1 MLSTFLP
8 FIVIGITTGA
18 AYGLAATG
26 LVLTYKTAGIF
37 NFAYGAFAAL
47 SIFVFFF
54 LHDEHGWP
62 WPLAALI
69 CVGVLAPIE
78 GLAMERLAR
87 ALDRV
92 GTEIRVVATV
102 GILLLVLGVGTLW
115 YGQNQSIIPSFLPTT
130 SIHILG
136 VNVSYDQIIVT
147 GLSIALTVALY
158 LFFRHVRAGIA
169 MRAVVDNP
177 ALLSLTGESPVRVR
191 RWAWLIG
198 SVFASLAGLML
209 APALSLDALIIT
221 MLVVQAFG
229 AAAIGYFSNLP
240 LTFAGGLVIGIAGA
254 LATKYVVQ
262 VPWLA
267 GLPASLPFAIL
278 FIALIVTPRRLLLDR
293 RITFTRVVRPPYY
306 APPLVRGGFGTVVVI
321 ILLLIPGFAGAYIG
335 VWSAFLIEVMLLLS
349 LGLLVRTSGQLSL
362 CQYAFAAIGAATF
375 SHLADDTHVPWLV
388 ALLGAIV
395 IAVLIG
401 ALLAVPAIRLSGVF
415 LALATF
421 GFGIFVEQMFYNQS
435 FMFGS
440 RTDGVPAPRPHVA
453 LGGWHLDSDTG
464 FYYVIL
470 LIVLLATVFTLVIQ
484 RGRLGRLLR
493 AMSDS
498 ALGLEAYGTS
508 VNLTKV
514 VVFCI
519 SAAMA
524 SVSGALL
531 AMLFHYGVGGNY
543 ASFNSLTLVAVV
555 VIATVGDPWYAVL
568 GALGLTVLPG
578 YWTAPNVNTWL
589 EIAAGFF
596 AVVFA
601 LQADHVPRVPR
612 RLREVLDRVGRRKP
626 PAPLVPA
633 GEAAAL
639 PPRPPALLLEGAP
652 ALLLEDPPALL
663 LEEAPALL
671 LEEAPG
677 VDAPGLDVSGLTVR
691 YGQVTAVRDVS
702 LRAPM
707 GGITGLVGPNGA
719 GKTTIFNACC
729 GLLRPSE
736 GRVVLHG
743 RDVTRS
749 SPSAR
754 ARRGLGRTFQKAQLF
769 DSLTVGENVALGREA
784 ALAGA
789 NPLRQ
794 LAASRPQARQVDAAV
809 TGALAAVGM
818 VHLAGAQAGLL
829 STGQKRLVELAR
841 VLAGGFDVILLD
853 EPSSGLDATESR
865 QFGDILQRV
874 VAERG
879 VAVLLVEHDME
890 LVMRICRHVYVLD
903 FGLLIF
909 EGTAQQMTSN
919 STVRTAY
926 LGERSTELDAETLK
940 MAGG

>member
-8 FIVIGITTGA
+8 FIVVGITTGA
-18 AYGLAATG
+18 VYGLAATG

-37 NFAYGAFAAL
+37 NFAYGSIAAL

-54 LHDEHGWP
+54 LHDQHGWP

-69 CVGVLAPIE
+69 CLGVLAPIE
-78 GLAMERLAR
+78 GLLMERLAR
-87 ALDRV
+87 ALDRAGV
-92 GTEIRVVATV
+92 EVRVVATV
-102 GILLLVLGVGTLW
+102 GISLVVLGIGTLW
-115 YGQNQSIIPSFLPTT
+115 YGQNQTIIPSFLPTT
-130 SIHILG
+130 SVHVLG
-136 VNVSYDQIIVT
+136 VNVSYSQIIVT
-147 GLSIALTVALY
+147 VLSVVLTGALY
-158 LFFRHVRAGIA
+158 LFFRRMRAGIA
-169 MRAVVDNP
+169 MRGVVDNP
-177 ALLSLTGESPVRVR
+177 PLLALTGESPVRVR

-198 SVFASLAGLML
+198 SVFASLSGLML

-240 LTFAGGLVIGIAGA
+240 LTFIGGLIVGVAGA

-262 VPWLA
+262 VPLLA

-278 FIALIVTPRRLLLDR
+278 FVALMATPRRLLLER
-293 RITFTRVVRPPYY
+293 RITITRVARPPYY
-306 APPLVRGGFGTVVVI
+306 APPLVRGGFGTVVI
-321 ILLLIPGFAGAYIG
+321 IALLVVPSFAGPNLAI
-335 VWSAFLIEVMLLLS
+335 WSTFLVDVLLLLS

-375 SHLADDTHVPWLV
+375 GHLSSGLHVPWLF
-388 ALLGAIV
+388 ALLAATAIA
-395 IAVLIG
+395 IPIG

-435 FMFGS
+435 YMFGS
-440 RTDGVPAPRPHVA
+440 LTDGVPAPRPDVS
-453 LGGWHLDSDTG
+453 LGGWNLGSDTG

-470 LIVLLATVFTLVIQ
+470 LIVLLAVGLTVAVQ

-493 AMSDS
+493 AMADS
-498 ALGLEAYGTS
+498 PLGLEAYGAS

-543 ASFNSLTLVAVV
+543 ASFNSLTLLAVV

-568 GALGLTVLPG
+568 GALGLAVLPG
-578 YWTAPNVNTWL
+578 YWTASNVNTYF

-601 LQADHVPRVPR
+601 LQADHVPRMPR
-612 RLREVLDRVGRRKP
+612 RLRELLDRVGRRKP
-626 PAPLVPA
+626 PAAPVPD

-639 PPRPPALLLEGAP
+639 PPVSPGSPADTAP
-652 ALLLEDPPALL
+652 AI
-663 LEEAPALL
+663 
-671 LEEAPG
+671 
-677 VDAPGLDVSGLTVR
+677 DAPGLEVTGLTVR
-691 YGQVTAVRDVS
+691 YGQMTAVRDVS

-707 GGITGLVGPNGA
+707 GGIVGLVGPNGA
-719 GKTTIFNACC
+719 GKTTIFNACS

-749 SPSAR
+749 SPSSR

-769 DSLTVGENVALGREA
+769 DSLTVAENVALGCEA

-794 LAASRPQARQVDAAV
+794 LAASRRQARHVDAAV
-809 TGALAAVGM
+809 AGALAAVSIR
-818 VHLAGAQAGLL
+818 HLAGKQAGLL

-853 EPSSGLDATESR
+853 EPSSGLDAAESH
-865 QFGDILQRV
+865 QFGTILQRV

-879 VAVLLVEHDME
+879 VSVLLVEHDME
-890 LVMRICRHVYVLD
+890 LVTRICRHVYVLD
-903 FGLLIF
+903 FGSLIF
-909 EGTAQQMTSN
+909 DGTAQQMIEN
-919 STVRTAY
+919 DTVRTAY
-926 LGERSTELDAETLK
+926 LGERSTELDAQSVK

>member
-1 MLSTFLP
+1 MVSTFLP

-47 SIFVFFF
+47 SIFVFYF

-102 GILLLVLGVGTLW
+102 GILLFVLGVGTLW

-130 SIHILG
+130 SIHIVG

-147 GLSIALTVALY
+147 VLSVALAAALY
-158 LFFRHVRAGIA
+158 LFFRYVRAGIA

-191 RWAWLIG
+191 RWAWLI
-198 SVFASLAGLML
+198 
-209 APALSLDALIIT
+209 IT
-221 MLVVQAFG
+221 LLVVQAFG

-240 LTFAGGLVIGIAGA
+240 LTFIGGLVIGIAGA

-278 FIALIVTPRRLLLDR
+278 FIVLIVTPRRLLLDR
-293 RITFTRVVRPPYY
+293 RVTFTQVVRPPYY
-306 APPLVRGGFGTVVVI
+306 APPLVRGGFGAVVVI
-321 ILLLIPGFAGAYIG
+321 ILLLIPAFASAFIG
-335 VWSAFLIEVMLLLS
+335 VWSAFLIEVLLLLS

-362 CQYAFAAIGAATF
+362 CQFAFAAIGAATF
-375 SHLADDTHVPWLV
+375 SHLADTHVPWLV
-388 ALLGAIV
+388 ALLATIV

-440 RTDGVPAPRPHVA
+440 ATDGVAAPRPHVDLA
-453 LGGWHLDSDTG
+453 GWHLDSDTG
-464 FYYVIL
+464 FYYLIL
-470 LIVLLATVFTLVIQ
+470 LIVLLATAFTLVVQ

-498 ALGLEAYGTS
+498 PLGLEAYGTS

-568 GALGLTVLPG
+568 GALGLVVLPG

-601 LQADHVPRVPR
+601 LQADRVPRVPQ

-626 PAPLVPA
+626 PAALVPA
-633 GEAAAL
+633 SEAAL
-639 PPRPPALLLEGAP
+639 PPRPPALLLAEP
-652 ALLLEDPPALL
+652 SALLLDEPSALL
-663 LEEAPALL
+663 VEE
-671 LEEAPG
+671 EPG
-677 VDAPGLDVSGLTVR
+677 AGAPGLDVSGLTVR
-691 YGQVTAVRDVS
+691 YGQATAVRDVS

-769 DSLTVGENVALGREA
+769 DSLTVAENVALGREA

-794 LAASRPQARQVDAAV
+794 LAASRPQDRQVDAAV

-818 VHLAGAQAGLL
+818 THLAGAQAGLL

-865 QFGDILQRV
+865 QFGDIL
-874 VAERG
+874 
-879 VAVLLVEHDME
+879 
-890 LVMRICRHVYVLD
+890 
-903 FGLLIF
+903 
-909 EGTAQQMTSN
+909 
-919 STVRTAY
+919 
-926 LGERSTELDAETLK
+926 
-940 MAGG
+940 

>member
-1 MLSTFLP
+1 MSTFLP
-8 FIVIGITTGA
+8 FIVVGITTGA

-69 CVGVLAPIE
+69 CLAVLAPVE
-78 GLAMERLAR
+78 GLLMERLAR
-87 ALDRV
+87 ALDRA
-92 GTEIRVVATV
+92 GTEVRVVATV
-102 GILLLVLGVGTLW
+102 GILLIVLGIGTLW
-115 YGQNQSIIPSFLPTT
+115 YGQNQTIIPSFLPAT
-130 SIHILG
+130 SIYILG
-136 VNVSYDQIIVT
+136 VHVSYDQIIVT
-147 GLSIALTVALY
+147 SLSVVLTLALY
-158 LFFRHVRAGIA
+158 LFFRHLRAGIA
-169 MRAVVDNP
+169 MRGVVDNP

-240 LTFAGGLVIGIAGA
+240 LTFVGGLIIGIAGA

-267 GLPASLPFAIL
+267 GLPSSLPFAIL
-278 FIALIVTPRRLLLDR
+278 FVVLIVTPRRLLVER
-293 RITFTRVVRPPYY
+293 RITFTRLARSPYY
-306 APPLVRGGFGTVVVI
+306 APPPVRSGFGALVVI
-321 ILLLIPGFAGAYIG
+321 VLLLIPSFAGADIA
-335 VWSAFLIEVMLLLS
+335 VWSTFLIDVLLLLS

-362 CQYAFAAIGAATF
+362 CQYAFAAIGAAAF
-375 SHLADDTHVPWLV
+375 CHLADNARVPWLV
-388 ALLGAIV
+388 ALLAAMV
-395 IAVLIG
+395 ITTAIG
-401 ALLAVPAIRLSGVF
+401 ALLALPAIRLSGVF

-440 RTDGVPAPRPHVA
+440 LTDGAPAPRPHVSFA
-453 LGGWHLDSDTG
+453 GWHLDSDTG
-464 FYYVIL
+464 FYYLIL
-470 LIVLLATVFTLVIQ
+470 LIVLLATAFTLAVR

-498 ALGLEAYGTS
+498 PLGLEAYGTS
-508 VNLTKV
+508 INLTKV

-524 SVSGALL
+524 SLSGALL

-543 ASFNSLTLVAVV
+543 PSFNSLTLLAVV
-555 VIATVGDPWYAVL
+555 VIAAVGDPWYAVL
-568 GALGLTVLPG
+568 GALGLAVLPG
-578 YWTAPNVNTWL
+578 YWTASNVSTYF

-601 LQADHVPRVPR
+601 LQVDHLPTVPR
-612 RLREVLDRVGRRKP
+612 RLRKFLDGVGRRRP
-626 PAPLVPA
+626 HTSPGPA

-639 PPRPPALLLEGAP
+639 PGALPALPHGGT
-652 ALLLEDPPALL
+652 
-663 LEEAPALL
+663 
-671 LEEAPG
+671 PG
-677 VDAPGLDVSGLTVR
+677 IRAPGLGVSGLTVR
-691 YGQVTAVRDVS
+691 YGHVTAVREAN
-702 LRAPM
+702 LNAPM
-707 GGITGLVGPNGA
+707 RGIVGLVGPNGA

-729 GLLRPSE
+729 GLLRPSA
-736 GRVVLHG
+736 GRVILHG
-743 RDVTRS
+743 RDVTSS

-769 DSLTVGENVALGREA
+769 DSLTVAENVALGREA

-794 LAASRPQARQVDAAV
+794 LMASRAQARQVAAAV
-809 TGALAAVGM
+809 IRALSAVGIA
-818 VHLAGAQAGLL
+818 HLAGTQAGLL
-829 STGQKRLVELAR
+829 PTGQKRLVELAR

-865 QFGDILQRV
+865 HFGEILQRV

-890 LVMRICRHVYVLD
+890 LVTRICRQVYVLD
-903 FGLLIF
+903 FGALIF
-909 EGTAQQMTSN
+909 EGTAQQMTTN
-919 STVRTAY
+919 PTVRSAY
-926 LGERSTELDAETLK
+926 LGERSIELDAENLRV
-940 MAGG
+940 AGG

>member
-8 FIVIGITTGA
+8 FIVVGITTGA

-26 LVLTYKTAGIF
+26 LVLTYKTSGIF
-37 NFAYGAFAAL
+37 NFAYGAIAAL

-69 CVGVLAPIE
+69 CLGVLAPVE
-78 GLAMERLAR
+78 GLLMERLAR

-92 GTEIRVVATV
+92 GTAIRVVATV
-102 GILLLVLGVGTLW
+102 GILLVVLGVGTLW
-115 YGQNQSIIPSFLPTT
+115 YGQNQTIIPSFLPTA
-130 SIHILG
+130 SIHVLG

-147 GLSIALTVALY
+147 SLSLVLTVVLY
-158 LFFRHVRAGIA
+158 LFFRNLRAGVA
-169 MRAVVDNP
+169 MRGVVDNP

-191 RWAWLIG
+191 RQAWLIG
-198 SVFASLAGLML
+198 SVFASLAGLLL

-240 LTFAGGLVIGIAGA
+240 LTFVGGLIIGIAGA

-267 GLPASLPFAIL
+267 GLPASLPFAVL
-278 FIALIVTPRRLLLDR
+278 FIALIVTPRRLLLER
-293 RITFTRVVRPPYY
+293 RITVTRVVRPPYY
-306 APPLVRGGFGTVVVI
+306 APPLVRGGFGVVVI
-321 ILLLIPGFAGAYIG
+321 IVLLLIPAFVGANIV
-335 VWSAFLIEVMLLLS
+335 VWSTFLIDVLLLLS

-375 SHLADDTHVPWLV
+375 SHLAHDAGVPWLV
-388 ALLGAIV
+388 ALLGAMV
-395 IAVLIG
+395 ISILIG

-440 RTDGVPAPRPHVA
+440 LTDGAPAPRPHVS
-453 LGGWHLDSDTG
+453 LGGWHLDGDTG
-464 FYYVIL
+464 FYYLVL
-470 LIVLLATVFTLVIQ
+470 LIVLLATAFTLAVQ

-498 ALGLEAYGTS
+498 PLGLEAYGTT

-531 AMLFHYGVGGNY
+531 AMLFHYGVGSNY
-543 ASFNSLTLVAVV
+543 ASFNSLTLLAVV

-568 GALGLTVLPG
+568 GALGLAVLPG
-578 YWTAPNVNTWL
+578 YWTASNVNTYI

-601 LQADHVPRVPR
+601 LQVDHVPRVPQ
-612 RLREVLDRVGRRKP
+612 RLRAFLDRLGRRKP
-626 PAPLVPA
+626 ATSPPPAR
-633 GEAAAL
+633 EAVAL
-639 PPRPPALLLEGAP
+639 PPRSSGPLREKTPET
-652 ALLLEDPPALL
+652 
-663 LEEAPALL
+663 
-671 LEEAPG
+671 
-677 VDAPGLDVSGLTVR
+677 DAPGLEISGLTVR
-691 YGQVTAVRDVS
+691 YGQVPAVRGVS

-707 GGITGLVGPNGA
+707 GGIVGLVGPNGA
-719 GKTTIFNACC
+719 GKTTIFNACS

-754 ARRGLGRTFQKAQLF
+754 ARRGLGRTFPKAQLF
-769 DSLTVGENVALGREA
+769 DSLTVAENVALGREA

-789 NPLRQ
+789 DPLRQ
-794 LAASRPQARQVDAAV
+794 LTASRAQNRQVDAAV
-809 TGALAAVGM
+809 TGALAAIGIA
-818 VHLAGAQAGLL
+818 HLAGAQAGLL

-879 VAVLLVEHDME
+879 VAVLLVEHDMG
-890 LVMRICRHVYVLD
+890 LVTRICRYVYVLD
-903 FGLLIF
+903 FGTLIF
-909 EGTAQQMTSN
+909 DGTAQQMIN
-919 STVRTAY
+919 NATVRAAY
-926 LGERSTELDAETLK
+926 LGERSTELDEQNLK
-940 MAGG
+940 VAGG

>member
-1 MLSTFLP
+1 M
-8 FIVIGITTGA
+8 
-18 AYGLAATG
+18 
-26 LVLTYKTAGIF
+26 
-37 NFAYGAFAAL
+37 
-47 SIFVFFF
+47 
-54 LHDEHGWP
+54 
-62 WPLAALI
+62 
-69 CVGVLAPIE
+69 
-78 GLAMERLAR
+78 
-87 ALDRV
+87 
-92 GTEIRVVATV
+92 
-102 GILLLVLGVGTLW
+102 
-115 YGQNQSIIPSFLPTT
+115 
-130 SIHILG
+130 
-136 VNVSYDQIIVT
+136 
-147 GLSIALTVALY
+147 
-158 LFFRHVRAGIA
+158 
-169 MRAVVDNP
+169 
-177 ALLSLTGESPVRVR
+177 
-191 RWAWLIG
+191 
-198 SVFASLAGLML
+198 
-209 APALSLDALIIT
+209 
-221 MLVVQAFG
+221 
-229 AAAIGYFSNLP
+229 
-240 LTFAGGLVIGIAGA
+240 
-254 LATKYVVQ
+254 
-262 VPWLA
+262 
-267 GLPASLPFAIL
+267 
-278 FIALIVTPRRLLLDR
+278 
-293 RITFTRVVRPPYY
+293 
-306 APPLVRGGFGTVVVI
+306 
-321 ILLLIPGFAGAYIG
+321 
-335 VWSAFLIEVMLLLS
+335 
-349 LGLLVRTSGQLSL
+349 
-362 CQYAFAAIGAATF
+362 GAATI
-375 SHLADDTHVPWLV
+375 SRLADMHVPWLL
-388 ALLGAIV
+388 ALIAGMVL
-395 IAVLIG
+395 AVLIG

-440 RTDGVPAPRPHVA
+440 ATDGVPAPRPHVDLA
-453 LGGWHLDSDTG
+453 GWHLDGDTG

-470 LIVLLATVFTLVIQ
+470 LIVLLATAFTLVVQ

-498 ALGLEAYGTS
+498 PLGLEAYGTS

-568 GALGLTVLPG
+568 GALGLVVLPG
-578 YWTAPNVNTWL
+578 YWTASNVNTWL
-589 EIAAGFF
+589 EVAAGLF
-596 AVVFA
+596 AVIFA
-601 LQADHVPRVPR
+601 LQADRVPRVPR
-612 RLREVLDRVGRRKP
+612 RLREVLDRIGRRKP
-626 PAPLVPA
+626 PAPVS
-633 GEAAAL
+633 EAA
-639 PPRPPALLLEGAP
+639 RPPAPQMDEP
-652 ALLLEDPPALL
+652 SALLLDEPRALL
-663 LEEAPALL
+663 LAET
-671 LEEAPG
+671 PG
-677 VDAPGLDVSGLTVR
+677 IDAPGLDVSGLTVR
-691 YGQVTAVRDVS
+691 YGQATAVREVS

-769 DSLTVGENVALGREA
+769 DSLTVAENVALGREA

-818 VHLAGAQAGLL
+818 AHLAGAQAGLL

-874 VAERG
+874 VTERG

>member
-1 MLSTFLP
+1 
-8 FIVIGITTGA
+8 
-18 AYGLAATG
+18 
-26 LVLTYKTAGIF
+26 
-37 NFAYGAFAAL
+37 
-47 SIFVFFF
+47 
-54 LHDEHGWP
+54 
-62 WPLAALI
+62 
-69 CVGVLAPIE
+69 
-78 GLAMERLAR
+78 MERLAR

-102 GILLLVLGVGTLW
+102 GILLFVLGVGTLW

-147 GLSIALTVALY
+147 GLSVALTVALY
-158 LFFRHVRAGIA
+158 LFFRYVRAGIA

-221 MLVVQAFG
+221 LLVVQAFG

-240 LTFAGGLVIGIAGA
+240 LTFVGGLVIGIAGA

-278 FIALIVTPRRLLLDR
+278 FIVLIVTPRRLLLDR
-293 RITFTRVVRPPYY
+293 RITFTQVVRPPYY
-306 APPLVRGGFGTVVVI
+306 APPLVRGGFGAVVVI
-321 ILLLIPGFAGAYIG
+321 ILLLIPAFASAYIG
-335 VWSAFLIEVMLLLS
+335 VWSAFLIEVLLLLS

-375 SHLADDTHVPWLV
+375 SHLADMHVPWLV
-388 ALLGAIV
+388 ALLAAIV

-440 RTDGVPAPRPHVA
+440 ATDGVPAPRPHVDLA
-453 LGGWHLDSDTG
+453 GWHLDSDTG

-470 LIVLLATVFTLVIQ
+470 LIVLLATAFTLAVQ

-498 ALGLEAYGTS
+498 PLGLEAYGTS

-589 EIAAGFF
+589 EIAAGLF

-601 LQADHVPRVPR
+601 LQADHVPRVPQ

-626 PAPLVPA
+626 PAALVPA
-633 GEAAAL
+633 GEAAL
-639 PPRPPALLLEGAP
+639 PPRPPALLLEEP
-652 ALLLEDPPALL
+652 SALLLEEPPALL

-671 LEEAPG
+671 LEEPPG

-691 YGQVTAVRDVS
+691 YGQATAVRDVS

-769 DSLTVGENVALGREA
+769 DSLTVAENVALGREA

-794 LAASRPQARQVDAAV
+794 LAASRPQDRQVDAAV

-818 VHLAGAQAGLL
+818 AHLAGAQAGLL

>member
-8 FIVIGITTGA
+8 FIVVGITTGA

-37 NFAYGAFAAL
+37 NFAYGAIAAL
-47 SIFVFFF
+47 SIFVFYF

-62 WPLAALI
+62 WPWAALI
-69 CVGVLAPIE
+69 CLGVLAPIE
-78 GLAMERLAR
+78 GLLMERLAR

-102 GILLLVLGVGTLW
+102 GILLVVLGIGTLW
-115 YGQNQSIIPSFLPTT
+115 YGQNQTIIPPFLPTT
-130 SIHILG
+130 SIHVLG
-136 VNVSYDQIIVT
+136 VNVGSDQIIVT
-147 GLSIALTVALY
+147 SLSIVLTVVLY
-158 LFFRHVRAGIA
+158 LFFRNVRAGVA
-169 MRAVVDNP
+169 MRGVVDNP
-177 ALLSLTGESPVRVR
+177 ALLSLTGKSPVRVR
-191 RWAWLIG
+191 RQAWLIG

-240 LTFAGGLVIGIAGA
+240 LTFAGGLIVGIAGA
-254 LATKYVVQ
+254 LSTKYAVQ

-267 GLPASLPFAIL
+267 GLPSSLPFAIL
-278 FIALIVTPRRLLLDR
+278 FVVLLVMPRRLLLER
-293 RITFTRVVRPPYY
+293 RITFIRAVRPPYY
-306 APPLVRGGFGTVVVI
+306 APPLVRGGFGAAVI
-321 ILLLIPGFAGAYIG
+321 IVLLLIPGFAGTEIS
-335 VWSAFLIEVMLLLS
+335 VWSTFLIEVMLLLS

-375 SHLADDTHVPWLV
+375 GHLAHDAHVPWLV
-388 ALLGAIV
+388 ALLAATV
-395 IAVLIG
+395 IAIPIG

-421 GFGIFVEQMFYNQS
+421 GFGIFAEQMFYNQP

-440 RTDGVPAPRPHVA
+440 RTDGVPAPRPHVS
-453 LGGWHLDSDTG
+453 LVGWHLDSDTG
-464 FYYVIL
+464 FYYLIL
-470 LIVLLATVFTLVIQ
+470 LIVLLATAFTLAVQ

-498 ALGLEAYGTS
+498 PLGLEAYGTT

-543 ASFNSLTLVAVV
+543 ASFNSLTLLAVV
-555 VIATVGDPWYAVL
+555 VIATIGDPWYAVL
-568 GALGLTVLPG
+568 GALGLAVLPG
-578 YWTAPNVNTWL
+578 YWTASNVNTYL

-601 LQADHVPRVPR
+601 LQVDHVPRVPQ
-612 RLREVLDRVGRRKP
+612 RLRAFLDRLGRRKLATSPP
-626 PAPLVPA
+626 PARDAV
-633 GEAAAL
+633 AL
-639 PPRPPALLLEGAP
+639 PPRSSGLLREKTP
-652 ALLLEDPPALL
+652 ET
-663 LEEAPALL
+663 
-671 LEEAPG
+671 
-677 VDAPGLDVSGLTVR
+677 DAPGLEISGLTVR
-691 YGQVTAVRDVS
+691 YGQVRAVRGVS

-707 GGITGLVGPNGA
+707 GGIVGLVGPNGA
-719 GKTTIFNACC
+719 GKTTIFNACS

-769 DSLTVGENVALGREA
+769 DSLTVAENVALGREA

-789 NPLRQ
+789 DPLRQ
-794 LAASRPQARQVDAAV
+794 LAASRAQNRQVDAAV
-809 TGALAAVGM
+809 TGALAAIGIA
-818 VHLAGAQAGLL
+818 HLAGAQAGLL

-853 EPSSGLDATESR
+853 EPSSGLDAAESR

-890 LVMRICRHVYVLD
+890 LVTRICRHVYVLD
-903 FGLLIF
+903 FGSLIF
-909 EGTAQQMTSN
+909 DGTVQQMITN
-919 STVRTAY
+919 PTVRSAY
-926 LGERSTELDAETLK
+926 LGERTTELDEQSIE

>member
-1 MLSTFLP
+1 MSTFLP
-8 FIVIGITTGA
+8 FIVVGITTGA
-18 AYGLAATG
+18 VYGLAATG

-37 NFAYGAFAAL
+37 NFAYGSIAAL
-47 SIFVFFF
+47 SIFVFYF

-69 CVGVLAPIE
+69 CLGVLAPIE
-78 GLAMERLAR
+78 GLLMERLAR
-87 ALDRV
+87 ALDRAGV
-92 GTEIRVVATV
+92 EVRVVATV
-102 GILLLVLGVGTLW
+102 GISLVVLGIGTLW
-115 YGQNQSIIPSFLPTT
+115 YGQNQAIIPAFLPTT
-130 SIHILG
+130 SVHVLG
-136 VNVSYDQIIVT
+136 VNVGYDQMIVT
-147 GLSIALTVALY
+147 ALAILLTVVLY
-158 LFFRHVRAGIA
+158 VFFRRFRAGIA
-169 MRAVVDNP
+169 MRGVVDNP

-198 SVFASLAGLML
+198 SVFASLSGLML

-240 LTFAGGLVIGIAGA
+240 LTFIGGLFVGIAGA
-254 LATKYVVQ
+254 LASKYVVE
-262 VPWLA
+262 VPLLG

-278 FIALIVTPRRLLLDR
+278 FIVLMVMPRRLLMER
-293 RITFTRVVRPPYY
+293 RITVTRVARPPYY
-306 APPLVRGGFGTVVVI
+306 APPLVRGGFAVVVLI
-321 ILLLIPGFAGAYIG
+321 VLLAVPGFAGLNIS
-335 VWSAFLIEVMLLLS
+335 VWSTFLVDILLLLS

-375 SHLADDTHVPWLV
+375 GHLAGDSHVPWLL
-388 ALLGAIV
+388 ALLAAALIAIP
-395 IAVLIG
+395 IG

-421 GFGIFVEQMFYNQS
+421 GFGIFVEQMFYTQS
-435 FMFGS
+435 YMFGS
-440 RTDGVPAPRPHVA
+440 ATDGVPAPRPDVSI
-453 LGGWHLDSDTG
+453 GGWNLSSDTG

-470 LIVLLATVFTLVIQ
+470 LIVVLATALTLAVQ

-493 AMSDS
+493 AMADS
-498 ALGLEAYGTS
+498 PLGLEAYGTS
-508 VNLTKV
+508 VNVTKV

-531 AMLFHYGVGGNY
+531 AMVFHFGAGGSY
-543 ASFNSLTLVAVV
+543 PSFSSLTLLAVV

-568 GALGLTVLPG
+568 GALGLAVLPG
-578 YWTAPNVNTWL
+578 YWTASNVNTYI

-601 LQADHVPRVPR
+601 LQADNVPRMPR
-612 RLREVLDRVGRRKP
+612 RLREVLDRVGRR
-626 PAPLVPA
+626 
-633 GEAAAL
+633 
-639 PPRPPALLLEGAP
+639 RPPAAQVLDVPDAEVVAAP
-652 ALLLEDPPALL
+652 LRSSGLPED
-663 LEEAPALL
+663 
-671 LEEAPG
+671 G
-677 VDAPGLDVSGLTVR
+677 VSVIDAPGLEVTGLTVR
-691 YGQVTAVRDVS
+691 YGQVTAVREVS

-707 GGITGLVGPNGA
+707 GGIVGLVGPNGA
-719 GKTTIFNACC
+719 GKTTIFNACS

-749 SPSAR
+749 SPSSR

-769 DSLTVGENVALGREA
+769 DSLTVAENVALGCEA
-784 ALAGA
+784 GLAGA
-789 NPLRQ
+789 SPLRQ
-794 LAASRPQARQVDAAV
+794 LAASRAQARQVDEAV
-809 TGALAAVGM
+809 AGALAAVSIG
-818 VHLAGAQAGLL
+818 HLAGMQAGLL

-853 EPSSGLDATESR
+853 EPSSGLDAAESH
-865 QFGDILQRV
+865 QFGTILQRL

-879 VAVLLVEHDME
+879 VSVLLVEHDME
-890 LVMRICRHVYVLD
+890 LVTRICRHVYVLD
-903 FGLLIF
+903 FGSLIF
-909 EGTAQQMTSN
+909 EGTAAQMTAN
-919 STVRTAY
+919 ETVRTAY
-926 LGERSTELDAETLK
+926 LGERSSELDAQSIK

>member
-62 WPLAALI
+62 WPVAALI
-69 CVGVLAPIE
+69 CLGVLAPAE
-78 GLAMERLAR
+78 GLLMERLAR
-87 ALDRV
+87 ALDQV
-92 GTEIRVVATV
+92 GTAIRVVATV

-115 YGQNQSIIPSFLPTT
+115 YGQNQTIIPSFLPTT
-130 SIHILG
+130 SIHVLG

-147 GLSIALTVALY
+147 GLSVALTVALY
-158 LFFRHVRAGIA
+158 LFFRHMRAGIA
-169 MRAVVDNP
+169 MRGVVDNP

-191 RWAWLIG
+191 RQAWLIG

-262 VPWLA
+262 VPWLG

-278 FIALIVTPRRLLLDR
+278 FIVLIVTPRRLLLDR
-293 RITFTRVVRPPYY
+293 RITVTRAIRPPYY
-306 APPLVRGGFGTVVVI
+306 APPLVRGGFGAVVII
-321 ILLLIPGFAGAYIG
+321 ILLLIPGFAGANLG

-375 SHLADDTHVPWLV
+375 SHLADLRVPWLF
-388 ALLGAIV
+388 ALLAAIV

-440 RTDGVPAPRPHVA
+440 LTDGVPAPRPHVA

-464 FYYVIL
+464 FYYLIL
-470 LIVLLATVFTLVIQ
+470 LIVLLATAFTLAVQ

-498 ALGLEAYGTS
+498 PLGLEAYGTS

-543 ASFNSLTLVAVV
+543 PSFNSLTLVAVV

-578 YWTAPNVNTWL
+578 YWTASNVNTYL
-589 EIAAGFF
+589 QIAAGLF

-601 LQADHVPRVPR
+601 LQADRVPRVPR
-612 RLREVLDRVGRRKP
+612 RLREVLDRAGRGR
-626 PAPLVPA
+626 PAALLVPD

-639 PPRPPALLLEGAP
+639 AARRPAPSRQAASRQAASREAVPRAG
-652 ALLLEDPPALL
+652 
-663 LEEAPALL
+663 
-671 LEEAPG
+671 G
-677 VDAPGLDVSGLTVR
+677 PGLDVSGLTVR
-691 YGQVTAVRDVS
+691 YGQATAVRDVS

-707 GGITGLVGPNGA
+707 GSITGLVGPNGA

-729 GLLRPSE
+729 GLLRPSH

-769 DSLTVGENVALGREA
+769 DSLTVAENVALGREA

-794 LAASRPQARQVDAAV
+794 LAASRPQIRQVGAAV
-809 TGALAAVGM
+809 SGALATVGM
-818 VHLAGAQAGLL
+818 AHLAGAQAGLL

-853 EPSSGLDATESR
+853 EPSSGLDAAESR
-865 QFGDILQRV
+865 QFGDILQQV

-890 LVMRICRHVYVLD
+890 LVTRICRHVHVLD

-909 EGTAQQMTSN
+909 DGTAQQMTRN

-926 LGERSTELDAETLK
+926 LGERSTELDAENLK

>member
-1 MLSTFLP
+1 MSTFLP
-8 FIVIGITTGA
+8 FIVVGITTGA

-62 WPLAALI
+62 WPLAALV
-69 CVGVLAPIE
+69 CLGVLAPVE
-78 GLAMERLAR
+78 GLLMERLAR
-87 ALDRV
+87 ALDRT
-92 GTEIRVVATV
+92 GTEVRVVATV
-102 GILLLVLGVGTLW
+102 GILLVVLGVGTLW
-115 YGQNQSIIPSFLPTT
+115 YGQNQTIIPSFLPTT
-130 SIHILG
+130 SIYVLG
-136 VNVSYDQIIVT
+136 VHVSYDQIIVT
-147 GLSIALTVALY
+147 SLAIVLTIALY
-158 LFFRHVRAGIA
+158 LFFRYLRAGIA
-169 MRAVVDNP
+169 MRGVVDNP

-240 LTFAGGLVIGIAGA
+240 LTFVGGLIIGIAGA

-267 GLPASLPFAIL
+267 GLPSSLPFAIL
-278 FIALIVTPRRLLLDR
+278 FVVLIVTPRRLLVER
-293 RITFTRVVRPPYY
+293 RITFTRLARSPYY
-306 APPLVRGGFGTVVVI
+306 APPLVRSGFGAVVVI
-321 ILLLIPGFAGAYIG
+321 VLLLIPVFAGVYIA
-335 VWSAFLIEVMLLLS
+335 VWSTFLIDVLLLLS

-362 CQYAFAAIGAATF
+362 CQYAFAAIGTAAF
-375 SHLADDTHVPWLV
+375 CHLADDAHIPWLV
-388 ALLGAIV
+388 ALLTAMV
-395 IAVLIG
+395 ITAAIG
-401 ALLAVPAIRLSGVF
+401 ALLALPAIRLSGVF

-435 FMFGS
+435 YMFGS
-440 RTDGVPAPRPHVA
+440 ATDGVPAPRPHVSLA
-453 LGGWHLDSDTG
+453 GWQLDSDTG
-464 FYYVIL
+464 FYYLIL
-470 LIVLLATVFTLVIQ
+470 LIVVLATAFTLAVQ

-498 ALGLEAYGTS
+498 PLGLEAYGTTI
-508 VNLTKV
+508 NLTKV

-524 SVSGALL
+524 SLSGALL

-543 ASFNSLTLVAVV
+543 ASFNSLTLLAVV
-555 VIATVGDPWYAVL
+555 VIAAVGDPWYAVL
-568 GALGLTVLPG
+568 GALGLAVLPG
-578 YWTAPNVNTWL
+578 YWTASNVTTYF

-601 LQADHVPRVPR
+601 LQVDHLPTVPQ
-612 RLREVLDRVGRRKP
+612 RLRTFLDRVGRRKHLTSP
-626 PAPLVPA
+626 VPA
-633 GEAAAL
+633 SEAAAL
-639 PPRPPALLLEGAP
+639 PVPLPTLSYRGTPEIR
-652 ALLLEDPPALL
+652 
-663 LEEAPALL
+663 
-671 LEEAPG
+671 
-677 VDAPGLDVSGLTVR
+677 APGLEVSGLTVR
-691 YGQVTAVRDVS
+691 YGQVTAVREVS
-702 LRAPM
+702 LQAPM
-707 GGITGLVGPNGA
+707 RGIVGLVGPNGA

-729 GLLRPSE
+729 GLLRPRD
-736 GRVVLHG
+736 GRVILHG
-743 RDVTRS
+743 REVTSS

-769 DSLTVGENVALGREA
+769 DSLTVAENVALGREA

-794 LAASRPQARQVDAAV
+794 LTASRAQARQVSAAV
-809 TGALAAVGM
+809 TGALSAVGIA
-818 VHLAGAQAGLL
+818 HLAGAQAGLL
-829 STGQKRLVELAR
+829 PTGQKRLVELAR

-865 QFGDILQRV
+865 HFGEILQRV

-890 LVMRICRHVYVLD
+890 LVTRICRQVYVLD
-903 FGLLIF
+903 FGALIF
-909 EGTAQQMTSN
+909 DGTAQQMIKN
-919 STVRTAY
+919 PTVRSAY
-926 LGERSTELDAETLK
+926 LGERSVELDAESLRV
-940 MAGG
+940 AGG

>member
-1 MLSTFLP
+1 MVSTFLP

-102 GILLLVLGVGTLW
+102 GILLFVLGVGTLW

-147 GLSIALTVALY
+147 GLSVALAAALY
-158 LFFRHVRAGIA
+158 LFFRYVRAGIA

-221 MLVVQAFG
+221 LLVVQAFG

-240 LTFAGGLVIGIAGA
+240 LTFVGGLVIGIAGA

-278 FIALIVTPRRLLLDR
+278 FIVLIVTPRRLLLDR
-293 RITFTRVVRPPYY
+293 RVTFTQVVRPPYY
-306 APPLVRGGFGTVVVI
+306 APPLVRGGFGAVVVI
-321 ILLLIPGFAGAYIG
+321 ILLLIPAFASAYIG
-335 VWSAFLIEVMLLLS
+335 VWSAFLIEVLLLLS

-362 CQYAFAAIGAATF
+362 CQFAFAAIGAATF
-375 SHLADDTHVPWLV
+375 SHLADMHVPWLV
-388 ALLGAIV
+388 ALLAAIV

-440 RTDGVPAPRPHVA
+440 ATDGVPAPRPHVDLA
-453 LGGWHLDSDTG
+453 GWHLDSDTG

-470 LIVLLATVFTLVIQ
+470 LIVLLATAFTLAVQ

-498 ALGLEAYGTS
+498 PLGLEAYGTS

-589 EIAAGFF
+589 EIAAGLF

-601 LQADHVPRVPR
+601 LQADHVPRVPQ

-626 PAPLVPA
+626 PAALVPA
-633 GEAAAL
+633 GEAAL
-639 PPRPPALLLEGAP
+639 PPRPPALLLE
-652 ALLLEDPPALL
+652 EPPALL

-671 LEEAPG
+671 LEKPSG

-691 YGQVTAVRDVS
+691 YGQATAVRDVS

-769 DSLTVGENVALGREA
+769 DSLTVAENVALGREA

-794 LAASRPQARQVDAAV
+794 LAASRPQDRKVDAAV

-818 VHLAGAQAGLL
+818 AHLAGAQAGLL

-874 VAERG
+874 VTERG

>member
-1 MLSTFLP
+1 MLSAFLP

-130 SIHILG
+130 SIHIVG

-147 GLSIALTVALY
+147 GLSIALAVALY

-267 GLPASLPFAIL
+267 GLRACLPFAFL
-278 FIALIVTPRRLLLDR
+278 FIVLIVTPRRLLLDR

-321 ILLLIPGFAGAYIG
+321 LLLLIPAFASAYIG
-335 VWSAFLIEVMLLLS
+335 VWSAFLIEVLLLLS

-362 CQYAFAAIGAATF
+362 CQFAFAAIGAATF
-375 SHLADDTHVPWLV
+375 SHLADTHVPWLI
-388 ALLGAIV
+388 ALLAAIV

-440 RTDGVPAPRPHVA
+440 ATDGVPAPRPHVDLA
-453 LGGWHLDSDTG
+453 GWHLDSDTG

-470 LIVLLATVFTLVIQ
+470 LIVLLATAFTLAVQ

-498 ALGLEAYGTS
+498 PLGLEAYGTS

-578 YWTAPNVNTWL
+578 YWTASNVNTWL
-589 EIAAGFF
+589 EIAAGLF

-601 LQADHVPRVPR
+601 LQADRVPRVPQ
-612 RLREVLDRVGRRKP
+612 RLREVLDRIGRRKP
-626 PAPLVPA
+626 TAPVS
-633 GEAAAL
+633 E
-639 PPRPPALLLEGAP
+639 
-652 ALLLEDPPALL
+652 
-663 LEEAPALL
+663 
-671 LEEAPG
+671 
-677 VDAPGLDVSGLTVR
+677 APGLDVSGLTVR
-691 YGQVTAVRDVS
+691 YGQATAVREVS

-769 DSLTVGENVALGREA
+769 DSLTVAENVALGREA

-809 TGALAAVGM
+809 TDALAAVGM
-818 VHLAGAQAGLL
+818 AHLAGAQAGLL

-879 VAVLLVEHDME
+879 VAVLLVEHDMD
-890 LVMRICRHVYVLD
+890 LVMRICRHVHVLD

-909 EGTAQQMTSN
+909 EGTTQQMTSN
-919 STVRTAY
+919 ATVRTAY

>member
-130 SIHILG
+130 SIHIVG
-136 VNVSYDQIIVT
+136 VNVSYGQIIVT

-240 LTFAGGLVIGIAGA
+240 LTFVGGLVIGIAGA

-321 ILLLIPGFAGAYIG
+321 ILLLIPGFAGAEIG

-388 ALLGAIV
+388 ALLAAIV

-440 RTDGVPAPRPHVA
+440 LTDGVPAPRPHVT

-470 LIVLLATVFTLVIQ
+470 LIVLLATAFTLAVQ

-498 ALGLEAYGTS
+498 PLGLEAYGTS

-578 YWTAPNVNTWL
+578 YWTASNVNTWL
-589 EIAAGFF
+589 EIAAGLF

-601 LQADHVPRVPR
+601 LQADRVPRMPR

-626 PAPLVPA
+626 PALVPV
-633 GEAAAL
+633 GE
-639 PPRPPALLLEGAP
+639 PA
-652 ALLLEDPPALL
+652 ALL
-663 LEEAPALL
+663 LEEPPALL

-749 SPSAR
+749 SPSSR

-769 DSLTVGENVALGREA
+769 DSLTVAENVALGREA

-818 VHLAGAQAGLL
+818 AHLAGAQAGLL

-865 QFGDILQRV
+865 RFGDILRRV

-926 LGERSTELDAETLK
+926 LGERSTELDAENLK

>member
-47 SIFVFFF
+47 SIFVFYF

-62 WPLAALI
+62 WPVAALI
-69 CVGVLAPIE
+69 CLGVLAPIE
-78 GLAMERLAR
+78 GLLMERLAR

-92 GTEIRVVATV
+92 GTDIRVVATV
-102 GILLLVLGVGTLW
+102 GILLFVLGIGTLW
-115 YGQNQSIIPSFLPTT
+115 YGDNQTIIPSFLPTT
-130 SIHILG
+130 SIRLAG
-136 VNVSYDQIIVT
+136 VYVSYDQIIVT
-147 GLSIALTVALY
+147 ALAVVLTVALY
-158 LFFRHVRAGIA
+158 LFFRYVRIGIA
-169 MRAVVDNP
+169 MRGVVDNP
-177 ALLSLTGESPVRVR
+177 ALLALTGQSPVRVR
-191 RWAWLIG
+191 RWAWLIS

-209 APALSLDALIIT
+209 APALSLDALLIT
-221 MLVVQAFG
+221 MLIVQAFG
-229 AAAIGYFSNLP
+229 AAAIGYFSSLP
-240 LTFAGGLVIGIAGA
+240 LAFVGGLVVGIGGA
-254 LATKYVVQ
+254 LSTKYVVQ
-262 VPWLA
+262 VPWLG

-278 FIALIVTPRRLLLDR
+278 FIVLIVTPRRLLLDR
-293 RITFTRVVRPPYY
+293 RVTLTRVARPPYY
-306 APPLVRGGFGTVVVI
+306 APPLVRGGFGALVVLV
-321 ILLLIPGFAGAYIG
+321 LALIPAFVGLNLGI
-335 VWSAFLIEVMLLLS
+335 WSAFLIEVLLLLS

-362 CQYAFAAIGAATF
+362 CQYAFAAIGAAAF
-375 SHLADDTHVPWLV
+375 SHLADAHVPWLL
-388 ALLGAIV
+388 ALLGAMAL
-395 IAVLIG
+395 AVLIG
-401 ALLAVPAIRLSGVF
+401 ALLAIPTIRLSGVF

-440 RTDGVPAPRPHVA
+440 ATDGAPAPRPHVD
-453 LGGWHLDSDTG
+453 LLGWHLDGDTG
-464 FYYVIL
+464 FYYLIL
-470 LIVLLATVFTLVIQ
+470 LIVLLAVAVTLAVQ

-493 AMSDS
+493 AMADS
-498 ALGLEAYGTS
+498 PLGLEAYGTS

-514 VVFCI
+514 VVFCL
-519 SAAMA
+519 SAGLA

-531 AMLFHYGVGGNY
+531 AMLFHYGVGSNY

-555 VIATVGDPWYAVL
+555 VIASVGDPWYAVL

-578 YWTAPNVNTWL
+578 YWTSANVSTYL

-596 AVVFA
+596 AVIFA
-601 LQADHVPRVPR
+601 LQGDRVPRVPQ
-612 RLREVLDRVGRRKP
+612 RLREVLDRLGRRRP
-626 PAPLVPA
+626 PAPVGPA
-633 GEAAAL
+633 GQPAAA
-639 PPRPPALLLEGAP
+639 PPGRPALAPETPSRAGA
-652 ALLLEDPPALL
+652 DPR
-663 LEEAPALL
+663 
-671 LEEAPG
+671 
-677 VDAPGLDVSGLTVR
+677 GLDVTGLTVR
-691 YGQVTAVRDVS
+691 YGKATAVRDVS

-707 GGITGLVGPNGA
+707 GSITGLIGPNGA

-729 GLLRPSE
+729 GLLQSSQ

-769 DSLTVGENVALGREA
+769 DSLTVAENVALGREA

-789 NPLRQ
+789 SPLRQ
-794 LAASRPQARQVDAAV
+794 LAASRRQTRQVAV
-809 TGALAAVGM
+809 AVAGALETVGLTSLAA
-818 VHLAGAQAGLL
+818 AQAGLL

-879 VAVLLVEHDME
+879 VSVLLVEHDME
-890 LVMRICRHVYVLD
+890 LVTRICHHVHVLD
-903 FGLLIF
+903 FGTLIF
-909 EGTAQQMTSN
+909 DGSTDQMITDSI
-919 STVRTAY
+919 VRTAY
-926 LGERSTELDAETLK
+926 LGERSSELDAENVK
-940 MAGG
+940 AAGG